1 MNAHPR
7 RSATLMGLATV
18 LGLIGVMVLDGW
30 WMLPA
35 ILLAALP
42 PATGLFGYCRARGD
56 R

>member
-7 RSATLMGLATV
+7 RSAALLGLATM

-35 ILLAALP
+35 ILFAGLP
-42 PATGLFGYCRARGD
+42 PAAGLFGYCRARAG